1 MKQFIEWFS
10 ESKITLLL
18 ILTFCFRNLRSFK
31 LCVMAPRLSFYETY
45 GAYFLKHNVNKKM
58 WPLWWPK
65 RGPRPSSFKRTL
77 VCISHKHLIYC
88 LKNCTRHI
96 SQKLFVFMIKIKKKG
111 LLQSTEWKSLK
122 SILQL
127 HESSVQHC
135 SNAVIKTLGMKKSSD
150 CNFW

>member
-96 SQKLFVFMIKIKKKG
+96 SQKLFVFMIKIQERSAKKQKEN
-111 LLQSTEWKSLK
+111 LWNQSCNCMNHRFK
-122 SILQL
+122 
-127 HESSVQHC
+127 C
-135 SNAVIKTLGMKKSSD
+135 NRANAVIKTLGMKKSAD